1 MKYFNRLVLIVSVI
15 FFSACS
21 FGKPSEDEAKDVL
34 NKSLSKYDAKILSFR
49 KLNGKEYKIHGQDVY
64 ELQFSA
70 NIVYPKGVNTQC
82 LRKNMANVKVNGV
95 IVGKDWMNPNRLM
108 KCLPMM
114 KVKDIGEKENIKGV
128 ILFEKTDNGWVGK
141 AYKNGIFGL
150 EKI

>member
-21 FGKPSEDEAKDVL
+21 FGKPSEGEAKDVL
-34 NKSLSKYDAKILSFR
+34 KKSLTRYDAKVLSFT

-82 LRKNMANVKVNGV
+82 LRKNIGDVKVNGKV
-95 IVGKDWMNPNRLM
+95 IGKNWMANEANCMFVSIVRDVGA
-108 KCLPMM
+108 
-114 KVKDIGEKENIKGV
+114 KENIKGV
-128 ILFEKTDNGWVGK
+128 VLFEKTDNGWIGK
-141 AYKNGIFGL
+141 AYKKGLFGL
-150 EKI
+150 DKI